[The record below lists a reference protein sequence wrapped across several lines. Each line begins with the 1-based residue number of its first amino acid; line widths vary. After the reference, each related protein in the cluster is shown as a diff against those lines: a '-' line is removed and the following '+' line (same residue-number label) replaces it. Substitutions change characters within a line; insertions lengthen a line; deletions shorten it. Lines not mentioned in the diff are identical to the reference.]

1 MKRLIN
7 RKRKKEKSRIG
18 IVIYNHIINN
28 KRNYIIATILFF
40 IGLIV
45 GVMFVNNIK
54 EEQFLQIDTY
64 IKSLINNV
72 KNTEKIDYILLLKE
86 SIISN
91 FILVIIVLI
100 ASSTIIG
107 IPIVYITV
115 IIKGFSL
122 GYTISSILAVLG
134 TGNGI
139 LFILSTL
146 LLHNIIFIPIL
157 LAISVSG
164 MKLYKSIT
172 QNRERENIK
181 IEFLRHLVFCT
192 IMLLFLIVASLI
204 EVYVSTNLS
213 KFFVNYINF

>member
-7 RKRKKEKSRIG
+7 KKRKKGKSRIG
-18 IVIYNHIINN
+18 IVIYNHIMNN
-28 KRNYIIATILFF
+28 KKNYIIATILFF

-45 GVMFVNNIK
+45 GIMFVNNIK

-64 IKSLINNV
+64 IKTLINNI

-91 FILVIIVLI
+91 SILVIIILL

-122 GYTISSILAVLG
+122 GYTISSILAILG
-134 TGNGI
+134 LGNGI
-139 LFILSTL
+139 MFVLSTL

-181 IEFLRHLVFCT
+181 IEFLRHLIFCT
-192 IMLLFLIVASLI
+192 IMLLFLIISSFI

>member
-7 RKRKKEKSRIG
+7 KKRKKGKSRIG
-18 IVIYNHIINN
+18 IVIYNHIMNN
-28 KRNYIIATILFF
+28 KKNYIIATILFF
-40 IGLIV
+40 IGLII
-45 GVMFVNNIK
+45 GIMFVNNMK

-64 IKSLINNV
+64 IKTLINNI
-72 KNTEKIDYILLLKE
+72 KNTEKTDYILLLKE

-91 FILVIIVLI
+91 FILVIIILI

-107 IPIVYITV
+107 IPIVYVTV
-115 IIKGFSL
+115 VIKGFSL
-122 GYTISSILAVLG
+122 GYTISSILAILEF
-134 TGNGI
+134 GNGMV
-139 LFILSTL
+139 FVLSTM
-146 LLHNIIFIPIL
+146 LLHNIIFIPTL

-181 IEFLRHLVFCT
+181 IEFLRHLIFCT
-192 IMLLFLIVASLI
+192 IMLVFLIISSLV
-204 EVYVSTNLS
+204 EVYISTNLS

>member
-7 RKRKKEKSRIG
+7 RKRKKDKSQIG
-18 IVIYNHIINN
+18 IIIYNHIIKN
-28 KRNYIIATILFF
+28 KKNYMIATILFF

-45 GVMFVNNIK
+45 GIMFINNMK
-54 EEQFLQIDTY
+54 EGQFIQIENY
-64 IKSLINNV
+64 IESLINNI
-72 KNTEKIDYILLLKE
+72 KNTEKIDYIVLLKE
-86 SIISN
+86 SIIAN
-91 FILVIIVLI
+91 FILVIIILI

-122 GYTISSILAVLG
+122 GYTISSILAILG
-134 TGNGI
+134 CGKGM
-139 LFILSTL
+139 LFVLSTM

-181 IEFLRHLVFCT
+181 IEFLRHLIFCT
-192 IMLLFLIVASLI
+192 IMLVFLVLESLV
-204 EVYVSTNLS
+204 EVYISTNLS

>member
-18 IVIYNHIINN
+18 IIIYNHIINN
-28 KRNYIIATILFF
+28 KRNYTIATILFF
-40 IGLIV
+40 IGLII
-45 GVMFVNNIK
+45 GIMFVNNME

-64 IKSLINNV
+64 IKTLINNI

-91 FILVIIVLI
+91 SILVIIILI

-122 GYTISSILAVLG
+122 GYTISSILAILG
-134 TGNGI
+134 CGNGI
-139 LFILSTL
+139 IFVLSTM

-157 LAISVSG
+157 LAIAVSG

-172 QNRERENIK
+172 QNRERENIN
-181 IEFLRHLVFCT
+181 IEFLRHLIFCT
-192 IMLLFLIVASLI
+192 IMLVFLIIASLV
-204 EVYVSTNLS
+204 EVYISTNLS